1 MNNEIHQ
8 HVFQIIETKQ
18 KINHKNGSN
27 LCAKK
32 EFFKLLIY
40 LQMHWFNVLYAIVSI
55 FLIIIANL
63 NCVDTVQKAFY
74 IWFIVGKT
82 SMWRSVVFIVVL
94 VLVLEN
100 SMQL

>member
-27 LCAKK
+27 LCGTK
-32 EFFKLLIY
+32 EFFKLVIY
-40 LQMHWFNVLYAIVSI
+40 LQMHWFNVLYAIASI